1 MTSINVAIKADLETF
16 IKIREEHCG
25 NVEHTTK
32 RPKVRSGNQKIL
44 VIRPIRLRD
53 LHFMTQFK
61 GTTKERR
68 HLSDKS
74 FYGLCHDF
82 FSSPQNDVLNIVIE
96 L

>member
-61 GTTKERR
+61 GTTKEKDISVIN
-68 HLSDKS
+68 LFMAYVIIMTS
-74 FYGLCHDF
+74 F
-82 FSSPQNDVLNIVIE
+82 QVLKMMF
-96 L
+96 

>member
-25 NVEHTTK
+25 NVE
-32 RPKVRSGNQKIL
+32 VRSGNQKIL

-61 GTTKERR
+61 GTTKEKDISVIN
-68 HLSDKS
+68 LFMAYVMTS
-74 FYGLCHDF
+74 F
-82 FSSPQNDVLNIVIE
+82 QVLKMMF
-96 L
+96 